1 MSAADLD
8 RELDRLGQRLPPRF
22 ARFMRW
28 VRRPSA
34 RWVRWPLGL
43 ALMMGGV
50 LAILPVFGLWMIPLG
65 LLVLSF
71 DLPQVRRW
79 RRRFLVRHAE
89 RLRRRHPTLAG
100 WLGLGRRHPQHPE
113 QTGPPAI

>member
-1 MSAADLD
+1 LKDENRIPF
-8 RELDRLGQRLPPRF
+8 REAMPRIRIGQQSVPLPANRF
-22 ARFMRW
+22 ARL
-28 VRRPSA
+28 A
-34 RWVRWPLGL
+34 LGL
-43 ALMMGGV
+43 VLIGGGV
-50 LAILPVFGLWMIPLG
+50 LGFLPILGFWMIPLG

-89 RLRRRHPTLAG
+89 RLRRRHPTFAG

-113 QTGPPAI
+113 QTGPPAV

>member
-1 MSAADLD
+1 VLI
-8 RELDRLGQRLPPRF
+8 G
-22 ARFMRW
+22 
-28 VRRPSA
+28 
-34 RWVRWPLGL
+34 
-43 ALMMGGV
+43 GGV
-50 LAILPVFGLWMIPLG
+50 LGFLPILGFWMIPLG

-113 QTGPPAI
+113 QTGPPAV